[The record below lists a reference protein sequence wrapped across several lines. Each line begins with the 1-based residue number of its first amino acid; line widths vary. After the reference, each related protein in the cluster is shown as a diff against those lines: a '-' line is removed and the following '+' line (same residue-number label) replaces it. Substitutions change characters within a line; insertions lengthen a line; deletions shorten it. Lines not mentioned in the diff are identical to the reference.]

1 MWRGWGE
8 FPVHCRIL
16 SSIYQMPLIS
26 PSCDN
31 QDMSPDIA
39 IHSQGEN
46 LAWQGAAMEGLR
58 KPVLLENS
66 SHLRKYS
73 GFGWFSQHSK
83 RMCFGTSNAGF
94 KLQVLGL
101 IENVLSCRRGF
112 KLSRG
117 RPQKRAQPQRRMW
130 RWLGWLFLA
139 ASSGRKLTLGCQG
152 CVAPSR
158 GSSQTAVLLAC
169 QVWLEIL
176 SIPGSGEFRECTMG
190 L

>member
-1 MWRGWGE
+1 M
-8 FPVHCRIL
+8 HCKML
-16 SSIYQMPLIS
+16 SSIYQMPLLA

-39 IHSQGEN
+39 IPSQREN
-46 LAWQGAAMEGLR
+46 MARQGADMEGLR
-58 KPVLLENS
+58 VCLSAPCTTNAVLMENS
-66 SHLRKYS
+66 SHLQKYP
-73 GFGWFSQHSK
+73 GFGWFPQHSK

-94 KLQVLGL
+94 KLQVLRL
-101 IENVLSCRRGF
+101 IKNFLSCRRGF
-112 KLSRG
+112 KRSRR
-117 RPQKRAQPQRRMW
+117 RPQKRPQPQRRVW

-139 ASSGRKLTLGCQG
+139 VSSGRKLTLGCQG

-158 GSSQTAVLLAC
+158 GSSQTTVLLAC

-176 SIPGSGEFRECTMG
+176 STPGSGEFRECAMV